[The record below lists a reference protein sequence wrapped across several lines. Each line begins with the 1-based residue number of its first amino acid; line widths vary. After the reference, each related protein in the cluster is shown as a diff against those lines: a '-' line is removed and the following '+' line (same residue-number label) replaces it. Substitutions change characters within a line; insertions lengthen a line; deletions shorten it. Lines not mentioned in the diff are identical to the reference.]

1 MTKKIQGHRRSN
13 PLPKTTRISLR
24 ENLRRG
30 GGRRHSGWRPRCVAT
45 KSANADGVRIQ
56 ECLRI
61 RTFSLT
67 LFGMIESGRLFRPPC
82 KTQRDTLLGSEYKRA
97 RSSRIGSKL
106 HVCEAKKRRALV
118 DPGGKPPATRRT
130 NAFRISTLSSI
141 AMAITDVAIADVK
154 SLSGRGSQPSASQL
168 HTAFLMP
175 KARARRLQR

>member
-1 MTKKIQGHRRSN
+1 MTRKIQGHRRSN

-45 KSANADGVRIQ
+45 KSANADRVRIQ

-97 RSSRIGSKL
+97 RFSRIGSKL

-141 AMAITDVAIADVK
+141 ADVK

-168 HTAFLMP
+168 HKAFLMP

>member
-1 MTKKIQGHRRSN
+1 MTRKIQGHRRSN

-45 KSANADGVRIQ
+45 KSANRVRIQ

-141 AMAITDVAIADVK
+141 ADVK

-168 HTAFLMP
+168 HKAFLMP